1 MFSLSFLVYAATFS
15 LLAAWF
21 FFKEDNSKR
30 RFFGSAFFASLI
42 GYTSLAFVIAPASV
56 STEQYLGNLVFLFGT
71 NLILNTFSNSKT
83 AFWTIFAIVLGGYYY
98 VTEMKDAKASANVE
112 NLDPQGELLIELSNG
127 HQLAELSTILER
139 YQLNTERAFTVESGE
154 ITDLDD
160 YYVVDIPKNKMNHY
174 NQIVEDLQESGLIDH
189 IERNEQI
196 QLSPSPKQS
205 PASSTEKKFGVND
218 PDLDKLWGFDAME
231 VDLFYKFLK
240 EKQIK
245 PTRKAKIAIIDTGV
259 DSKHKDLKDNF
270 VSTKKE
276 YNTDPHGHGT
286 HCAGIAAAVSNNN
299 VGIASFAMD
308 GSFVEVTSI
317 KVFGASGR
325 TTQRTIIN
333 GMLLAADKG
342 ADVLSMSLGGP
353 SFDKSQ
359 LAYKRAVDYVN
370 TKGGIVVA
378 AAGNESMDAKK
389 RVPAGVPG
397 VITVSAIDEEL
408 NLASF
413 SNYIQNVNMGIAAPG
428 VNIYSTIPDNTYEYF
443 NGTSM
448 ATPYVAGLIGIMK
461 SIKPKMTTKEAYR
474 LLNSTGK
481 DTKQTRK
488 TGKLI
493 HPLGIM
499 QKLSN

>member
-1 MFSLSFLVYAATFS
+1 MFSFSFLVYAVTFT

-21 FFKEDNSKR
+21 FFKEDNNKR
-30 RFFGSAFFASLI
+30 RILGSAFFASLI
-42 GYTSLAFVIAPASV
+42 GYTSLAFFISPTSV
-56 STEQYLGNLVFLFGT
+56 NTEQYLGNLVFLFGA
-71 NLILNTFSNSKT
+71 NLILNTFSNSRF
-83 AFWTIFAIVLGGYYY
+83 AFWSIFAIILGGYYY
-98 VTEMKDAKASANVE
+98 VVEMEDTHSSTRLD

-139 YQLNTERAFTVESGE
+139 YQLNTQRAFTVESGE

-160 YYVVDIPKNKMNHY
+160 YYVVDIPENKVNHY
-174 NQIVEDLQESGLIDH
+174 NQIIEDLQQSGLIDH
-189 IERNEQI
+189 IEHNEQI
-196 QLSPSPKQS
+196 QLSPSPKES
-205 PASSTEKKFGVND
+205 PASPTAKKFGLND
-218 PDLDKLWGFDAME
+218 PDLNKLWGFGAME
-231 VDLFYKFLK
+231 VDLFYNFLK
-240 EKQIK
+240 EKQIR

-259 DSKHKDLKDNF
+259 DAKHEDLGDNF
-270 VSTKKE
+270 VSTKKA
-276 YNTDPHGHGT
+276 YDTDPHGHGT

-299 VGIASFAMD
+299 RGIASFAVD

-333 GMLLAADKG
+333 GMLLAADQG

-413 SNYIQNVNMGIAAPG
+413 SNYVQNVNMGIAAPG
-428 VNIYSTIPDNTYEYF
+428 VNIYSTIPNNTYEYF

-461 SIKPKMTTKEAYR
+461 SIKPNMTTKEAYK

-481 DTKQTRK
+481 DTKQTLQ

-493 HPLGIM
+493 YPFGII